1 MRRSALGLLLL
12 LAGCHSVPYRTAPEP
27 LTSGRGD
34 PAYVA
39 SAGRAGLSTWRAVGR
54 LAVKA
59 TGGGFNASFDW
70 RQAGTR
76 GELSVHGPFGAGR
89 SRVQIEPDRIRVEAG
104 DAAPLDFAPPFEGV
118 ERALLERLGFE
129 VPLGSLRYW
138 LLGLADPLE
147 AFEGG
152 PGSGFTQH
160 GWRVDVEQ
168 ADPASVP
175 PALPRRLTLS
185 RGDARIRVV
194 FDRWETAE

>member
-1 MRRSALGLLLL
+1 M
-12 LAGCHSVPYRTAPEP
+12 SVRGEP
-27 LTSGRGD
+27 SH
-34 PAYVA
+34 VA
-39 SAGRAGLSTWRAVGR
+39 AAGREGLSSWRAVGR

-59 TGGGFNASFDW
+59 TSGGFNASFDW
-70 RQAGTR
+70 RQAGAR

-89 SRVQIEPDRIRVEAG
+89 SRVQIDPDRIRVESG

-118 ERALLERLGFE
+118 ERALLDRLGFE

-147 AFEGG
+147 PFDGG

-160 GWRVDVEQ
+160 GWHVEVDDV
-168 ADPASVP
+168 DPASVP
-175 PALPRRLTLS
+175 SALPRRLTLS

-194 FDRWETAE
+194 FDRWETVE